1 MEFVIS
7 LKLQTLYTK
16 IAYKSCYQ
24 NKANTFEISSEVILI
39 LFGFFGY
46 HFENIVAG

>member
-1 MEFVIS
+1 MS

-24 NKANTFEISSEVILI
+24 NKANTFKISGDFI